1 MQRNKVLLVD
11 PKNNPLGIM
20 DKMEAH
26 QRGLLHRAF
35 SIFIF
40 NSTGQMLLQQRAAH
54 KYHGANLWTNAC
66 CSHPQAGEDVHI
78 SALERLSFEM
88 GMQCDIQEVFSL
100 LYHSPVE
107 NGLIEHEYDHV
118 FIGFSDQNPVPN
130 PTEVQNY
137 RWADP
142 TLIEQEISEQSE
154 RYTVWFRKALGDVL
168 KEVRLLIDLPQF

>member
-11 PKNNPLGIM
+11 PKNNPLGTM

-54 KYHGANLWTNAC
+54 KYHGANLWTNTC
-66 CSHPQAGEDVHI
+66 CSHPQAGEDVYA

-88 GMQCDIQEVFSL
+88 GMQCDIYEVFSM

-107 NGLIEHEYDHV
+107 NGLIEHEYDHI
-118 FIGFSDQNPVPN
+118 FIGFSDEDPVPN
-130 PTEVQNY
+130 PAEVQDY

-142 TLIEQEISEQSE
+142 SLIEQEVSGRSE